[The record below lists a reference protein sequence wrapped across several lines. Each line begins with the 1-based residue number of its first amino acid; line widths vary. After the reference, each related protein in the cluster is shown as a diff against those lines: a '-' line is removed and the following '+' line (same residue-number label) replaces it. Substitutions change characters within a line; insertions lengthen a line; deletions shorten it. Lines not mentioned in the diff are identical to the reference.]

1 MSTPQLK
8 LERVICSGVMC
19 PPRPSLWNC
28 RLNSISLLVTSRES
42 LRMCSEPNKTLLWG
56 CVCAYASLCLCFTGD
71 CEMLSHSHLKRACWG
86 TMETIPG
93 VIFILNTT
101 YSLPDSPSLSLS
113 IPLTLPFNV
122 FLTLFSLFFH
132 THTFAHRAE
141 RFPCLFFFKLK

>member
-19 PPRPSLWNC
+19 PPPPIIVKLQTELYFPSCHLK
-28 RLNSISLLVTSRES
+28 RKS

-56 CVCAYASLCLCFTGD
+56 CVCAYVSLCLCFTGD

-122 FLTLFSLFFH
+122 FLTLVSLFFH

-141 RFPCLFFFKLK
+141 RFPCLFFLN

>member
-19 PPRPSLWNC
+19 PPPPPIIVKLQTELYFPSCHLK
-28 RLNSISLLVTSRES
+28 RKS

-56 CVCAYASLCLCFTGD
+56 CVCAYVSLCLCFTGD

-122 FLTLFSLFFH
+122 FLTLVSLFFH

-141 RFPCLFFFKLK
+141 RFPCLFFFN